1 MKWRFDKINRFLRDT
16 YLRYYNTFSLN
27 KNLLISGICG
37 FLLSLIA
44 AHLSAEYSVNF
55 VLNSALTVITGY
67 LTYKTIFAILFH
79 LDNKQRYT
87 KKLTGKL
94 NFQKFKQI
102 LIKMLFASSVFDI
115 VNNITRFILIIQLLK
130 LEYSAVESTII
141 SSIIASI
148 IVICR
153 HKYHYKIYSCFR
165 LKETIGLWRY
175 RS

>member
-1 MKWRFDKINRFLRDT
+1 VKWRVDKIKKFLKDT
-16 YLRYYNTFSLN
+16 YLKYYNTFSLN
-27 KNLLISGICG
+27 KNLLISGISG
-37 FLLSLIA
+37 FLLSLVV
-44 AHLSAEYSVNF
+44 AHISAEYSVDF

-94 NFQKFKQI
+94 NFQKMKQI

-130 LEYSAVESTII
+130 WEYTAVEATTI
-141 SSIIASI
+141 SSIIASVLSYA
-148 IVICR
+148 VINV
-153 HKYHYKIYSCFR
+153 IM
-165 LKETIGLWRY
+165 RY
-175 RS
+175 IHVFGSKKQ